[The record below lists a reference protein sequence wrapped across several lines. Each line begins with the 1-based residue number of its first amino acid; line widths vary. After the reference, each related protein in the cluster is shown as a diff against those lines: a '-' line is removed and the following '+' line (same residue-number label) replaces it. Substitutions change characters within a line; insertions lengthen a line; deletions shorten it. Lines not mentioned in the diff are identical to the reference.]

1 MLRFPINNRAIL
13 AKDNGASFTLYLDET
28 TADARSTRFSTL
40 CCMIRWALGT
50 RLVLVPYLSTMFS
63 IFFFRSFPP
72 PLIASQH
79 KTLYVLDLANVC
91 ITIALYSVSVYVFEF
106 FTRCILC
113 RKRFISFLSCCILK
127 Q

>member
-1 MLRFPINNRAIL
+1 MLRFPISNRVIL
-13 AKDNGASFTLYLDET
+13 TKDNGASFTLILTRRQPTHVQHDSL
-28 TADARSTRFSTL
+28 STP

-50 RLVLVPYLSTMFS
+50 RLVLVPYLSTVFS

-79 KTLYVLDLANVC
+79 KTRYVLDLANVC

-127 Q
+127 